1 MPAEI
6 NINEIKEDISKF
18 LERIF
23 LERKVAGDLGLD
35 VSEIDSFIES
45 EGAKQMQRFN
55 SMSVDDAIEYML
67 NEIKDFIDQP

>member
-23 LERKVAGDLGLD
+23 LERKVSQDLGLD
-35 VSEIDSFIES
+35 VSEIDAFIKE
-45 EGAKQMQRFN
+45 EGERQMHRFD
-55 SMSVDDAIEYML
+55 SMSVNDAIDFML